1 MDILIRYG
9 LSIEE
14 IKIMMDTNT
23 EIEKIDDKDIKELII
38 ILQSIGCESIHLKN
52 ILICNPFYLSKDIKD
67 IKELIN
73 SLEKLEF
80 NNLYS
85 LFDTNP
91 YLLNLSSEEIK
102 NIYNNK
108 LKEGKTKDEVIDY
121 FNRTLIF

>member
-9 LSIEE
+9 FTIEE

-23 EIEKIDDKDIKELII
+23 EIEKIPDNNIKELII
-38 ILQSIGCESIHLKN
+38 ILQNIGCQNNHLKN

-67 IKELIN
+67 IINLIN
-73 SLEKLEF
+73 SLEKIGF

-102 NIYNNK
+102 KIYNNK
-108 LKEGKTKDEVIDY
+108 LKEGKTKDEVIDF

>member
-9 LSIEE
+9 FTIEE

-23 EIEKIDDKDIKELII
+23 NIEEKDDKEINELIN
-38 ILQSIGCESIHLKN
+38 ILQNIGCDNIHLKN
-52 ILICNPFYLSKDIKD
+52 ILICNPFYLSRETKDIKKL
-67 IKELIN
+67 IK
-73 SLEKLEF
+73 SLENLEF

-91 YLLNLSSEEIK
+91 YLLNLSSEEINK
-102 NIYNNK
+102 IYNNK